1 MSLRA
6 PLVRLHTLL
15 YLCTMRL
22 LKPIVS
28 LYMALLIG
36 ITSMG
41 IAVSA
46 HACAAS
52 GFSET
57 SLGHLKACCKLADG
71 HGFRAEPCCKVR
83 VQHVKLATV
92 RTAATAQNLQHFAPI
107 PPIWIATYA
116 QLHAGWLAQHRPKFP
131 PESPPI
137 LPSCDALTLHCT
149 LLI

>member
-1 MSLRA
+1 
-6 PLVRLHTLL
+6 
-15 YLCTMRL
+15 MRF

-36 ITSMG
+36 ITSLG
-41 IAVSA
+41 ISVSA

-57 SLGHLKACCKLADG
+57 SLGHLKACCKVAEGD
-71 HGFRAEPCCKVR
+71 GFRAEPCCKVR

-92 RTAATAQNLQHFAPI
+92 RTAAVAHDLQLVVPIMPVWNDAHAQLYPCCL
-107 PPIWIATYA
+107 A
-116 QLHAGWLAQHRPKFP
+116 QLHPKLP

-137 LPSCDALTLHCT
+137 LPSSDALTLHCT